1 MDSHMCFEHSMQKNN
16 TIEIEKIKFVQILPH
31 VWVDL
36 DMDGEHLD
44 IIRINNK
51 NPENQR
57 FYTLRVILS
66 EPFYIFI
73 FIGIMNFMLWV
84 GFGQVIWGGYGYRQ
98 NPPPSVQFLP
108 EKCPNPPWIFCLNAP
123 NSMKIC
129 K

>member
-16 TIEIEKIKFVQILPH
+16 TKEIEKIKFVQILPH

-66 EPFYIFI
+66 EPFYNFI
-73 FIGIMNFMLWV
+73 YWDNEFHAVSRIRTSDLGRVWI
-84 GFGQVIWGGYGYRQ
+84 
-98 NPPPSVQFLP
+98 SS
-108 EKCPNPPWIFCLNAP
+108 KCTQQHEN
-123 NSMKIC
+123 M
-129 K
+129 